1 MPEIIFACLV
11 ASSKDLAK
19 ALILAE
25 SIRTFA
31 GDNANQPVWFL
42 IPEGKNRFSKA
53 NLSKID
59 ALAVDTHVFDL
70 NSQAEKFPFASK
82 VVAAA
87 AAESLADGQASQ
99 LVWMDT
105 LSMVIN
111 SPDVMLLIKDAK
123 LGYRPV
129 DHLLIGSP
137 YDEPPDPFWK
147 LIYSSCG
154 VDESDLFPMITSA
167 DQIKIR
173 PYLNAGMLVVRPEH
187 QLLQRWRDTFLNIY
201 QTPQFLDFYSQ
212 KRLYKVFIHQ
222 AVLAGVAITV
232 IDNDE
237 IIELPNLVNYPLH
250 MHDQYQPGS
259 RPELLNDLIS
269 FRYEQ
274 FFTNPDWQEVIRV
287 DPPLQGWLDER
298 SKILARR

>member
-19 ALILAE
+19 ALVLAE

-31 GDNANQPVWFL
+31 GDYANQPVWFL

-53 NLSKID
+53 NFSKIN
-59 ALAVDTHVFDL
+59 ALAVDAQVFDL

-87 AAESLADGQASQ
+87 AAESLADGRASQ

-111 SPDVMLLIKDAK
+111 SPDAMLLIKDTK

-129 DHLLIGSP
+129 DHLLIGSQ

-147 LIYSSCG
+147 LIYYSCG
-154 VDESDLFPMITSA
+154 VDVGDIFPMITSA

-173 PYLNAGMLVVRPEH
+173 PYLNAGMLVVRPEF
-187 QLLQRWRDTFLNIY
+187 QLLQHWRDTFLEIY
-201 QTPQFLDFYSQ
+201 QAPQFLEFYNQ
-212 KRLYKVFIHQ
+212 QRLYKIFIHQ
-222 AVLAGVAITV
+222 AVLAGVALATFTENQIL
-232 IDNDE
+232 
-237 IIELPNLVNYPLH
+237 ELPNQVNYPLH
-250 MHDQYQPGS
+250 MHNQFPPAN
-259 RPELLNDLIS
+259 RPTKMNNLIS
-269 FRYEQ
+269 FRYER
-274 FFTNPDWQEVIRV
+274 FFARPDWQEIIHV